1 MDEIPEGLEDLLN
14 SIRGEGKS
22 QRSSA
27 LAVLAK
33 KQKLINE
40 TIDERIIDILGIG
53 DINDIDYATYK
64 TLLREA
70 MAKGA
75 FGNNKL
81 PDEELAVLAN
91 ERKRVR
97 SKTGRFKV
105 KEKKVNTGSFF
116 TTAQQKAQTA
126 PRRKA
131 PPGALARTPMFQQQG
146 STTQIVNQLKEQQEK
161 DDKSDQFIRNV
172 LAPSLNKIENN
183 LQSIL
188 ETVTKQFKFE
198 KKESEKAADDAQ
210 KARKSDRENKRETRV
225 KGGVKDVADKVVK
238 PVKGLFDMIMDF
250 FKNILLGGALMWI
263 LNFIKDPAAA
273 IQPLIDAINGIIT
286 FINNSISSIFNF
298 IFAPINQVILDIY
311 NGLDAIETAL
321 NDAIANLPFGLAN
334 SIPGYPFNN
343 VDPSQAPV
351 IPMPNWMQIPL
362 VQNPFGQP
370 GGQQGQQGTPVQQQ
384 AEGGVVLNN
393 GVNITGMGRD
403 TQLIAA
409 EPGEIMMS
417 RRAVSM
423 YGAENLLAMNAAA
436 GSNNKPKMG
445 TIMGFQRGGIVFDP
459 NDPLGSMT
467 RINQQLRQPLPGAQP
482 SVMFPGASSLFQS
495 PASRMFQPTTP
506 VVPSAPKATVN
517 QISGA
522 NYDVILP
529 LDHTMKPGTVP
540 DTPGGNTFTQ
550 SNATGAAGRERE
562 HQDKAAAI
570 IGQKLTAMGLRVRI
584 MTPEEYPSYQDYD
597 RALTNF
603 AGQGIRIVP
612 LHFDAKGSTGFMTI
626 TRAGDSGDRGLATP
640 IDKVL
645 RDFAANNPG
654 LGSFRTSTQGNAT
667 INRAALTPAAL
678 VELGVMV
685 DWEKKYGKDFTS
697 SAKFNELAEDVSRAI
712 FKGGG
717 FGTLPIPGTVPVP
730 RMNQPLTPPGP
741 PVPAQT
747 SVIVAPNV
755 GGQQQP
761 NTGQTSAAMASQ
773 KKLPGISPI
782 DSGNNEFIV
791 IKSIYNIVG

>member
-250 FKNILLGGALMWI
+250 FKNILLKL
-263 LNFIKDPAAA
+263 K
-273 IQPLIDAINGIIT
+273 
-286 FINNSISSIFNF
+286 
-298 IFAPINQVILDIY
+298 
-311 NGLDAIETAL
+311 
-321 NDAIANLPFGLAN
+321 
-334 SIPGYPFNN
+334 
-343 VDPSQAPV
+343 
-351 IPMPNWMQIPL
+351 
-362 VQNPFGQP
+362 
-370 GGQQGQQGTPVQQQ
+370 
-384 AEGGVVLNN
+384 
-393 GVNITGMGRD
+393 
-403 TQLIAA
+403 
-409 EPGEIMMS
+409 
-417 RRAVSM
+417 
-423 YGAENLLAMNAAA
+423 LL
-436 GSNNKPKMG
+436 S
-445 TIMGFQRGGIVFDP
+445 D
-459 NDPLGSMT
+459 
-467 RINQQLRQPLPGAQP
+467 
-482 SVMFPGASSLFQS
+482 SL
-495 PASRMFQPTTP
+495 
-506 VVPSAPKATVN
+506 
-517 QISGA
+517 
-522 NYDVILP
+522 
-529 LDHTMKPGTVP
+529 
-540 DTPGGNTFTQ
+540 
-550 SNATGAAGRERE
+550 
-562 HQDKAAAI
+562 
-570 IGQKLTAMGLRVRI
+570 
-584 MTPEEYPSYQDYD
+584 
-597 RALTNF
+597 
-603 AGQGIRIVP
+603 
-612 LHFDAKGSTGFMTI
+612 
-626 TRAGDSGDRGLATP
+626 
-640 IDKVL
+640 
-645 RDFAANNPG
+645 
-654 LGSFRTSTQGNAT
+654 
-667 INRAALTPAAL
+667 
-678 VELGVMV
+678 
-685 DWEKKYGKDFTS
+685 
-697 SAKFNELAEDVSRAI
+697 
-712 FKGGG
+712 
-717 FGTLPIPGTVPVP
+717 
-730 RMNQPLTPPGP
+730 
-741 PVPAQT
+741 
-747 SVIVAPNV
+747 
-755 GGQQQP
+755 
-761 NTGQTSAAMASQ
+761 
-773 KKLPGISPI
+773 
-782 DSGNNEFIV
+782 
-791 IKSIYNIVG
+791 